1 MPETWSK
8 LLTKSAITKED
19 YAKDPQAVLEV
30 LEFYTDHQKRE
41 IEDLTI
47 GEYNRHVYRSWSQ
60 QILQA
65 RQPALMQ
72 ELVSGVLLPKSRTE
86 DRQFLDKKLLL
97 PLWVVIV
104 ITFLVLLPVQPS
116 S

>member
-1 MPETWSK
+1 MPEQWSK

-47 GEYNRHVYRSWSQ
+47 GEFYDRHVYSSD
-60 QILQA
+60 LSGSA
-65 RQPALMQ
+65 R
-72 ELVSGVLLPKSRTE
+72 RTS
-86 DRQFLDKKLLL
+86 
-97 PLWVVIV
+97 PL
-104 ITFLVLLPVQPS
+104 
-116 S
+116 